1 MRATELIKKLQDLVD
16 KHGDLQILIEQEG
29 MGGEALFTADV
40 SERID
45 NISPYEIGEMREPSI
60 EAVKELVP
68 DFPANEGQEFYDV
81 MEEYDG
87 NDSCKY
93 IKLICDEMVYAD

>member
-1 MRATELIKKLQDLVD
+1 MKATELIKKLQDLVD

-29 MGGEALFTADV
+29 MGGEALFTAYV

-45 NISPYEIGEMREPSI
+45 DISPYELGEINDPSI
-60 EAVKELVP
+60 DTVKEL
-68 DFPANEGQEFYDV
+68 FPNFPINEGQEFYDA
-81 MEEYDG
+81 MEEYNG

-93 IKLICDEMVYAD
+93 IKLICVEMIYAD